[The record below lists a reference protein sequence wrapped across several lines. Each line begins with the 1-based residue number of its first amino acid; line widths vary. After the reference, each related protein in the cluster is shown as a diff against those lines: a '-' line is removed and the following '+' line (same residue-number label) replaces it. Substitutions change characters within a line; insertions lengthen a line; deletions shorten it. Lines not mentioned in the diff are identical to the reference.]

1 MKKDNIDLLINGAE
15 SLGVNLQLFHVE
27 QFIKYY
33 DLLMEWN
40 QKMNLTA
47 ITEERDV
54 VIKHFL
60 DSLTA
65 KICKKINGNEKIID
79 IGAGAGFPSIPLKIL
94 YPSLKL
100 TIIDSLKKRTVFLN
114 ELVQQLHL
122 NDVEIIHGRAEDLG
136 KDNFLREKF
145 DISLSR
151 AVAQL
156 NILLEYC
163 IPFVKIDGYLIAY
176 KGSNVDE
183 EISMSNNALNIL
195 NSKIENVFEVTL
207 PYTDIVHKLL
217 LIRKLGT
224 TDMKYPRKPK
234 LIEKMPL

>member
-1 MKKDNIDLLINGAE
+1 MKESNIDLLIKGAKA
-15 SLGVNLQLFHVE
+15 LGVTLELFHVE

-33 DLLMEWN
+33 DLLVEWN

-60 DSLTA
+60 DSLSVE
-65 KICKKINGNEKIID
+65 KCKKINGYEKIID
-79 IGAGAGFPSIPLKIL
+79 VGAGAGFPSIPLKIV

-100 TIIDSLKKRTVFLN
+100 TIVDSLKKRTVFLK
-114 ELVQQLHL
+114 ELVQQLNL

-136 KDNFLREKF
+136 RNISLREKF

-156 NILLEYC
+156 NVLAEYC
-163 IPFVKIDGYLIAY
+163 LPFVKIDGYLIAL

-183 EISMSNNALNIL
+183 EIAISNNALKIL
-195 NSKIENVFEVTL
+195 NSEIEDILDVNL
-207 PYTDIVHKLL
+207 PYTDIIHKLL
-217 LIRKLGT
+217 LIKKNGI
-224 TDMKYPRKPK
+224 TDIKYPRKPK
-234 LIEKMPL
+234 LIERKPL